1 MLSSRDSSPS
11 LRSSFPQST
20 SRRWFFIRVARRVA
34 SLVGARR
41 RPRDLPNGKL
51 ARVAATGAAA
61 TASTG
66 RVLALALSR
75 VVVVDVAG
83 RRALSSSTAL
93 SAAWRARG
101 LSSDDAPRHTTGGGS
116 STRRLAAAVFVC
128 RASSSSSSAL
138 AAATSSSSEMPADD
152 AASARVLLW
161 FRGTDLRL
169 RDNLVVDA
177 ASALV
182 ASGSGDVDVLPVF
195 CFDPRTFAASAWGTP
210 KTGGRRARFL
220 LESVLDLKR
229 SLRDVGSDLLVA
241 VGKPEDVIPRY
252 LLEGGTN
259 VVLTQVRRRRRSLA
273 ASSARPSSRPG
284 RRRPSVGS
292 R

>member
-1 MLSSRDSSPS
+1 MFFYPSRAS
-11 LRSSFPQST
+11 
-20 SRRWFFIRVARRVA
+20 RRVA

-75 VVVVDVAG
+75 VSSRPSSARHHLQHRFGIGRVVVVDVTG

-138 AAATSSSSEMPADD
+138 AAASSSSSEMPADD